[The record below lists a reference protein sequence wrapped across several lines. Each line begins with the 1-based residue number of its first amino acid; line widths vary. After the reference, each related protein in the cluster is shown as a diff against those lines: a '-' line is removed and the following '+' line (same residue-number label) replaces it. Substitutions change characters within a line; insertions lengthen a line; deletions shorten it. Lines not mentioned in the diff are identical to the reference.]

1 MLGGGQL
8 GRMFAMAARRLGYR
22 VHTLAPEDDTPT
34 AQVADVAVNAPYDDL
49 DAVRR
54 FARGVDVVTFEFE
67 NVSAAAAAAAEACAV
82 VRPSGHALQ
91 IAQHRVREKTFLADH
106 GLPVTPFASVQSEA
120 ELQAA
125 LERIGC
131 PSVLKTSTLGYDG
144 KGQMPIVAAGGAMA
158 AWDALGRQPAIL
170 EAFIDLDCEISV
182 IGARGVAGEW
192 SCFGP
197 IENAH
202 RRHILDVS
210 VAPAAGGACGCG
222 RRRRSDTQRHGGAR
236 VRRDPVRGVLRG
248 PRRPPADQR
257 AGAASAQLG
266 PLDVRRL
273 PHESIRAAGTRR
285 VRPAARISRAA
296 AAGGHGQPAWRSLG
310 AGRAGL
316 GRRAHD
322 SGREASPLRKGHAQ
336 ARPKDGPPHGSRAN
350 ARWCEGARAAGTR
363 RAWGGT
369 QARPSQVF
377 RPALLASRATSSLA
391 SRSNH
396 GGWPASAFSVIRSGR
411 DVAGIA
417 TWQRG
422 SLRIHLIRACAHVRT
437 PNGASGSSADA
448 GGERLVKAPSANGRI
463 TTTPRPR
470 SAASGRMS
478 RSTSRSSGL

>member
-1 MLGGGQL
+1 MLPSLILPGATIGVLGGGQL

-91 IAQHRVREKTFLADH
+91 VTQHRVREKTFLADH

-144 KGQMPIVAAGGAMA
+144 KGQMPIVAAGGATA
-158 AWDALGRQPAIL
+158 AWDALGRRPAIL

-202 RRHILDVS
+202 SRHILDVS
-210 VAPAAGGACGCG
+210 VAPALVAPAVAADAVAATRSVMEALEFVGILCVEFFVARDGRLLINELAPRPHNSGHLTCDACRTSQFEQQVRAVCG
-222 RRRRSDTQRHGGAR
+222 L
-236 VRRDPVRGVLRG
+236 P
-248 PRRPPADQR
+248 
-257 AGAASAQLG
+257 LG
-266 PLDVRRL
+266 SPELL
-273 PHESIRAAGTRR
+273 Q
-285 VRPAARISRAA
+285 PAAMANLLGDLWEHGEPDWAA
-296 AAGGHGQPAWRSLG
+296 ALTIPDVKLHLYGKATPRPGRKMGHLTALAPTRDG
-310 AGRAGL
+310 AKAL
-316 GRRAHD
+316 V
-322 SGREASPLRKGHAQ
+322 LQ
-336 ARPKDGPPHGSRAN
+336 
-350 ARWCEGARAAGTR
+350 ARAALR
-363 RAWGGT
+363 
-369 QARPSQVF
+369 
-377 RPALLASRATSSLA
+377 
-391 SRSNH
+391 
-396 GGWPASAFSVIRSGR
+396 GR
-411 DVAGIA
+411 
-417 TWQRG
+417 
-422 SLRIHLIRACAHVRT
+422 
-437 PNGASGSSADA
+437 
-448 GGERLVKAPSANGRI
+448 
-463 TTTPRPR
+463 
-470 SAASGRMS
+470 
-478 RSTSRSSGL
+478 